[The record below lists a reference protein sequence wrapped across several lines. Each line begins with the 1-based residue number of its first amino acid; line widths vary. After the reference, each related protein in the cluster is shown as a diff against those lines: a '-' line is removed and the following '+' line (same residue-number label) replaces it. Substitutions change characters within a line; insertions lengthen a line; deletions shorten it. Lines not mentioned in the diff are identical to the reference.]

1 MTTADKPRLSR
12 QTMCDR
18 LAMEFQDGWIVNLGV
33 GMPTLCSNYLEC
45 EPDKEII
52 FHSENG
58 VIGYGPLAPAG
69 EEDRHLVNA
78 GGQNVVALPGM
89 AIVHHADSFGLIR
102 KGMVDVTVMGAYEV
116 SENGDFANWR
126 IPVRKGGGIGGAM
139 DLAACAKRV
148 FIAMEHNQRNG
159 APRVLK
165 SCNLPITAPG
175 VVKLLATDLG
185 LFEITEAGFVL
196 REHAPG
202 WSPEDIQEQTEAK
215 LIRQER
221 AQRIAWGMSTERAV
235 YAWIEPVRIVLRS
248 LLQLSDWLDHIK
260 IQCDGRLRHCTPR
273 TFKRPSANQ
282 RPRPSSVRA
291 SNRCHPDIAEKC
303 DRLQSESD
311 LR

>member
-1 MTTADKPRLSR
+1 MTTVDKPRLSR

-69 EEDRHLVNA
+69 EEDQHLVNA

-116 SENGDFANWR
+116 AENGDFANWR
-126 IPVRKGGGIGGAM
+126 IPTRKGGGIGGAM
-139 DLAACAKRV
+139 DLAACARRV

-165 SCNLPITAPG
+165 RCQLPITAPG

-185 LFEITEAGFVL
+185 LFEVTEAGFVL

-202 WSPEDIQEQTEAK
+202 WTPAEIQEQTEA
-215 LIRQER
+215 E
-221 AQRIAWGMSTERAV
+221 
-235 YAWIEPVRIVLRS
+235 VLVAADLREM
-248 LLQLSDWLDHIK
+248 
-260 IQCDGRLRHCTPR
+260 RLR
-273 TFKRPSANQ
+273 A
-282 RPRPSSVRA
+282 A
-291 SNRCHPDIAEKC
+291 
-303 DRLQSESD
+303 
-311 LR
+311 